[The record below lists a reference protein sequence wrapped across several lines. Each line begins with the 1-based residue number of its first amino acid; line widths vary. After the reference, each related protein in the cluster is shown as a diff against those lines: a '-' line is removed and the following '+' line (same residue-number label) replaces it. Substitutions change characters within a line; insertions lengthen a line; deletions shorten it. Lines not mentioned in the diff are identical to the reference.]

1 MLSIVTVAP
10 SIGRP
15 SGVTPVALKAR
26 LFFFACRSDIVIT
39 HLGMVQDVATERPVT
54 GYRIS

>member
-1 MLSIVTVAP
+1 MLSIVIVAP

-15 SGVTPVALKAR
+15 SGVNPVALKAR